1 MTSQTSLT
9 DRLAAFAAAVIP
21 VWVYDHDRLRFV
33 WANPE
38 ALQLWRA
45 VSVEEFQ
52 ARDLST
58 SSASTLT
65 RLSSYMGQIRD
76 GRAVSEDWTLY
87 PRGVP
92 ATMTLHGSG
101 IALDDGRLA
110 ILFQALPKQRELDE
124 SLVRGVEALRHTSLL
139 VSLVGDGGAVLFQ
152 NPAALRAFGDS
163 TDAGAWFVRS
173 EVAAAL
179 LAAQAEQQPLAI
191 ETEVHTLSG
200 PRWHLVE
207 AQPTVDPV
215 TGARSLLVQQR
226 DISAR
231 RRAEDHAASQERLV
245 AELRQALAL
254 VEAQRR
260 QIVSLSAP
268 LIPLGP
274 DTLALPLVGALDE
287 DGAHEITV
295 RVLETVVKTRAR
307 FVLIDLT
314 GLDDQRGP
322 GGGPSLEEIG
332 ATRLRRLVHAIQL
345 LGASPVLTGISP
357 QMAQT
362 ITAAGIELSDEAVLR
377 TLYDGLQYCLSR
389 SQARPRREK

>member
-45 VSVEEFQ
+45 ASVEEFQ

-101 IALDDGRLA
+101 IELDDGRLA

-139 VSLVGDGGAVLFQ
+139 VSLVGDGGKVVFQ

-163 TDAGAWFVRS
+163 TDAGSWFVRS
-173 EVAAAL
+173 EVSAAL
-179 LAAQAEQQPLAI
+179 LAAQAEQQPLGL
-191 ETEVHTLSG
+191 ETEVHTLAG
-200 PRWHLVE
+200 TRWHLVE

-314 GLDDQRGP
+314 GLDDRRGP
-322 GGGPSLEEIG
+322 GSGPSLEEIG
-332 ATRLRRLVHAIQL
+332 AARLRRLVHAIQL

-389 SQARPRREK
+389 AQARPRRDT